1 MGWIPEIWQ
10 SLKGRPTLSLL
21 RFNWSSFSICW
32 KSTPEDVVVLLLRAW
47 LMFYGSPRTV
57 TLTACI
63 TFLFSH
69 TETLV
74 LLLRD
79 CTPWPTEEVSQKYV
93 RRADPNVTNQR
104 QIPITTRVKLKQP
117 NSELFG
123 CFLLSTSKWADTNPA
138 CFYIHQQS
146 LKKLQRAH
154 PDHWHRS
161 LIQVYDS

>member
-10 SLKGRPTLSLL
+10 SLEGRPTLSLL

-32 KSTPEDVVVLLLRAW
+32 KSTPEDVVVLLRAW

-57 TLTACI
+57 TLTARI

-79 CTPWPTEEVSQKYV
+79 CTPWPTEEVSQKHV

-104 QIPITTRVKLKQP
+104 KIPITTRVKLKLGQWHQRLILVLLTLSS
-117 NSELFG
+117 SESSL
-123 CFLLSTSKWADTNPA
+123 FLLSGGHLAR
-138 CFYIHQQS
+138 H
-146 LKKLQRAH
+146 
-154 PDHWHRS
+154 
-161 LIQVYDS
+161 

>member
-32 KSTPEDVVVLLLRAW
+32 KSTPEDFVVLLLRAW
-47 LMFYGSPRTV
+47 LMFYSSPRTV

-104 QIPITTRVKLKQP
+104 QIPITTRVKLKLGQWHQRLILVLLTL
-117 NSELFG
+117 SSAESSL
-123 CFLLSTSKWADTNPA
+123 FLLSG
-138 CFYIHQQS
+138 
-146 LKKLQRAH
+146 
-154 PDHWHRS
+154 DHLARH
-161 LIQVYDS
+161 

>member
-10 SLKGRPTLSLL
+10 SLEGQPTLSLL
-21 RFNWSSFSICW
+21 RFNWSSFPICW
-32 KSTPEDVVVLLLRAW
+32 KSTPEDVVVLLLLRAW

-104 QIPITTRVKLKQP
+104 QIPITTRVKSKLGQWHQRLILVLLTL
-117 NSELFG
+117 SSAESSL
-123 CFLLSTSKWADTNPA
+123 FLLSGGHLAR
-138 CFYIHQQS
+138 H
-146 LKKLQRAH
+146 
-154 PDHWHRS
+154 
-161 LIQVYDS
+161 